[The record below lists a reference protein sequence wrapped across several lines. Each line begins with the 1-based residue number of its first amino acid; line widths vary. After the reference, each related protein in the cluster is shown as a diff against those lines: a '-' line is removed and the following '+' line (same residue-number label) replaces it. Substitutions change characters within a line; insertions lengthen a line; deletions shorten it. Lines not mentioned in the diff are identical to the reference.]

1 MTAQQYL
8 AKFGLDANPAL
19 FTNVHNGKHMKPKYN
34 SYCIYDGVSQLDRRS
49 RIICVMSNCQT
60 NNEDWNIKTGDMIQ
74 TYIIMRDVHPQVAID
89 QLLDGCICGNCTHRK
104 RRKRHTRT
112 AKVKDVRTCY
122 VNIGKGTAAVWES
135 FQKGNIPIVSS
146 TVAATIQLVAG
157 KKLRMGTYG
166 DPVAVPF
173 PIWGDMLRYE
183 LGHTGY
189 THQWRMPIA
198 KPFRGVLQA
207 SCDSYIDRWE
217 AKQAGWGT
225 FLVRPHD
232 GYIDKRHTAY
242 ARGAKQCPSDP
253 FINEMRAMR
262 NMLKM
267 HTTCD
272 TCPASLRC
280 DGDSDIVIRA
290 HGSAALW
297 V

>member
-1 MTAQQYL
+1 
-8 AKFGLDANPAL
+8 
-19 FTNVHNGKHMKPKYN
+19 MKPKYN
-34 SYCIYDGVSQLDRRS
+34 SYCIYDGVSQLDKRS
-49 RIICVMSNCQT
+49 RIICVMSNCET
-60 NNEDWNIKTGDMIQ
+60 NTADWNVKTGDMIQ

-146 TVAATIQLVAG
+146 TVAATIQVVAG

-217 AKQAGWGT
+217 AKEAGWGT

-232 GYIDKRHTAY
+232 GYVDKRHTAY
-242 ARGAKQCPSDP
+242 ARGCKQCPSDP
-253 FINEMRAMR
+253 FINEIRAMR
-262 NMLKM
+262 NMLPM
-267 HTTCD
+267 HSTCD
-272 TCPASLRC
+272 SCPTSLRC